1 LGKTWFFIIISME
14 FKFKVLIVGA
24 GVAGLAL
31 AQILRKHNIGFEIYE
46 RDDRSGGQRWSIAL
60 DK

>member
-1 LGKTWFFIIISME
+1 ME